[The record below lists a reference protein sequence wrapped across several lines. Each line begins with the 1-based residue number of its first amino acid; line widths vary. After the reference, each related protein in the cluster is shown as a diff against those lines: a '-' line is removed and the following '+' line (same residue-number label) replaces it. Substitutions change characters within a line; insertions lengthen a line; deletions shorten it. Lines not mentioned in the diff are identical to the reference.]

1 MEPKGYI
8 FVKREFQAT
17 TMWPNQQYTL
27 DGIVDLEA
35 EYKKALAGKPV
46 QVMDIAVDG
55 SGYLVL
61 GHSDTVG
68 TFMWMIEKEDT
79 IGNILPVMWKNGQ
92 LIPTGMS
99 PMEEMMYMMKD
110 IIKNMGD
117 ERP

>member
-8 FVKREFQAT
+8 VIRREFVAT
-17 TMWPNQQYTL
+17 TMWPNKQFTL
-27 DGIVDLEA
+27 DGIIDLET

-55 SGYLVL
+55 SGYLVI

-68 TFMWMIEKEDT
+68 AFMWMIEKEDT
-79 IGNILPVMWKNGQ
+79 IGDILPVMWKNGE

-99 PMEEMMYMMKD
+99 PMEEITYMLKD
-110 IIKNMGD
+110 IIKDMNNGK
-117 ERP
+117 